1 MTSTPEPW
9 TRPDLREA
17 LVVGPDTAILCAL
30 IVAGPQM
37 FGGAFA
43 WSVVAIAGLSLVALA
58 AALWVRR
65 ASPHPVIDGVLV
77 VMGLAWVWTCIQ
89 VLPLP
94 ETVARALRLG
104 SVQSAQTLQGL
115 EWAGQIPL
123 TVSRDP
129 GSTLLQIIVGIAI
142 LAAFLAARLGG
153 LSGLKPIAGATV
165 VSALLL
171 GFEGLAHRLS
181 GAEAMFGIYAPR
193 FTQPQLLTPLM
204 NGNHLG
210 GFALMGA
217 LLAAGLSVQRS
228 APSKRF
234 WSFASILCAFTVAA
248 TLSRGAIGSLFFGFV
263 LLTSWLVG
271 RRTERRRSVI
281 PVAVLVAAVAGT
293 GAFLGLEP
301 ILRRFEAQ
309 GFDKLAVAARGFRLL
324 EGPTW
329 WLGIGRGAFSSA
341 FVSEEGSLARYTH
354 PENLVVQWTTEW
366 GVVVGLALLVVLG
379 VALWK
384 RLRGAKEP
392 IVAAACVA
400 ILALSLQNLVDFSL
414 EMAGIVVVA
423 ASLLGALLP
432 AAPTDASSER
442 SLRLP
447 TTALLGFAALLALV
461 APRVLDSDV
470 QSIVD
475 RLTLAMEH
483 DREADFRA
491 TLRRGLSL
499 HPTEPALALLAG
511 TYAGSK
517 QHQDAPRWLSIVME
531 EAPGWAAPHVL
542 AAQWLFERGRLDQA
556 LLEIREAEER
566 HPGSGQKA
574 LCQVIARF
582 PSMEYLERAAPS
594 TELRPAYLDRASACP
609 GLPAPLRAE
618 IDEAILQSEPARVN
632 AVLRHVRRL
641 VSQKRSE
648 QAMALLEQ
656 ALAHHPNDVS
666 LWVAIIQAHLSN
678 QDLEAA
684 RSALNEARSRDL
696 ESRSL
701 TDTQA
706 RLEAAL
712 GQTDEMR
719 ATITRLRG
727 QSLGDLHK
735 VAATFM
741 LQGELEAS
749 LGHIDEALAAY
760 AAADAASPETPAL
773 QRAAELALKSGRP
786 SRARRIYRT
795 LCSRNPEG
803 PACAK
808 AAGLGKERR
817 EVPVRPPMP

>member
-1 MTSTPEPW
+1 
-9 TRPDLREA
+9 
-17 LVVGPDTAILCAL
+17 
-30 IVAGPQM
+30 
-37 FGGAFA
+37 
-43 WSVVAIAGLSLVALA
+43 
-58 AALWVRR
+58 
-65 ASPHPVIDGVLV
+65 VLV
-77 VMGLAWVWTCIQ
+77 VMGLAWVWTCLQI
-89 VLPLP
+89 LPLP
-94 ETVARALRLG
+94 EPVARALRLG

-181 GAEAMFGIYAPR
+181 GAEAVFGIYAPR

-234 WSFASILCAFTVAA
+234 WSFASILCTLTVAA

-366 GVVVGLALLVVLG
+366 GIAVGGALLTVLLI
-379 VALWK
+379 ALWK
-384 RLRGAKEP
+384 RLRGAEEP
-392 IVAAACVA
+392 VVTAACVA
-400 ILALSLQNLVDFSL
+400 ILALGLQNLVDFSL
-414 EMAGIVVVA
+414 EMAGVVVVV

-432 AAPTDASSER
+432 AASGASWQR
-442 SLRLP
+442 SLRLSV
-447 TTALLGFAALLALV
+447 AAFVGFAIMLAVL
-461 APRVLDSDV
+461 APRVLESDV

-475 RLTLAMEH
+475 RLSRAMKH
-483 DREADFRA
+483 DREAEFRA
-491 TLRRGLSL
+491 TLSRGLSL

-511 TYAGSK
+511 AYAGSK
-517 QHQDAPRWLSIVME
+517 QHHDAPRWLSIVME
-531 EAPGWAAPHVL
+531 EAPGWAAPHVV

-566 HPGSGQKA
+566 HPGSGHKA
-574 LCQVIARF
+574 LCQVIPRF

-594 TELRPAYLDRASACP
+594 IELRPSYLDRASACP

-632 AVLRHVRRL
+632 AVLRHARRL
-641 VSQKRSE
+641 ASQKRFE

-656 ALAHHPNDVS
+656 ALALHPDEVS

-678 QDLEAA
+678 ADLDAA

-712 GQTDEMR
+712 GQTEQMR
-719 ATITRLRG
+719 STITRLRG

-749 LGHIDEALAAY
+749 LGNIDEALAAY
-760 AAADAASPETPAL
+760 AAADAASPDTPAL
-773 QRAAELALKSGRP
+773 QRAAELALRSGRP
-786 SRARRIYRT
+786 SHARRMYRA

-803 PACAK
+803 AACMQEAQLAK
-808 AAGLGKERR
+808 ELGEA
-817 EVPVRPPMP
+817 PMLPPMP